1 MRLNW
6 DALGGLAMMIAF
18 ALAAFAPIPAWGRAA
33 GSRPGGRLGAG
44 GESRTPK
51 RPKGPA
57 VTGVLHAAV
66 A

>member
-33 GSRPGGRLGAG
+33 GIGAALSVAWALGEKA
-44 GESRTPK
+44 ERRNDRK
-51 RPKGPA
+51 DRR
-57 VTGVLHAAV
+57 
-66 A
+66 